1 MSQKEEELKAAKDL
15 AVKAEAELKDISQ
28 KHSQVDHE
36 RLPVFM
42 RWLKGC
48 LYWSL
53 SLKAVLLAAAGRAHP
68 AGDEAASRDRSVC

>member
-42 RWLKGC
+42 RWLKG
-48 LYWSL
+48 WF
-53 SLKAVLLAAAGRAHP
+53 VL
-68 AGDEAASRDRSVC
+68 ESVP

>member
-1 MSQKEEELKAAKDL
+1 MKPLLQVTRQEEEMSQKEEELKAAKDL

-42 RWLKGC
+42 SWLKGC
-48 LYWSL
+48 F
-53 SLKAVLLAAAGRAHP
+53 VL
-68 AGDEAASRDRSVC
+68 ESVP